1 MRKHITLL
9 LILMTLCIS
18 AEAQRSHSSKQQ
30 RPKVGLVLGGGGAK
44 GAAEVGVLKYIEEAE
59 IPIDYIVGTSIGSIV
74 GGLYSCGYRS
84 ADLDTLFRSQQW
96 LTLLTDRNEKLSKR
110 PIWMED
116 GTQYVF
122 GFPVESPKF
131 IKNIKEKKKERKER
145 KMLAAQDSTLYLE
158 TEPETTVKAPKS
170 KKKRVAGLLRGDS
183 IYTFLSSLTNKPEDI
198 NFDKLPIPFRCVAVE
213 ANSFTEKVFSQ
224 GNLAE
229 AMRASMSIP
238 LAFKPVV
245 KDTLTYVD
253 GGMINNL
260 PVDVCKAMGADII
273 IAIDLTQNH
282 HENDSTYEMA
292 PEKKEKLLK
301 LPRLMKLIAWTK
313 ERPDLVKYHENL
325 KLADIYINPNLKG
338 MSATSFTHTKVAAM
352 IQAGEEAGAAVM
364 PQLLELK
371 KRLGKRRK

>member
-30 RPKVGLVLGGGGAK
+30 RPKIGLVLGGGGAK

-96 LTLLTDRNEKLSKR
+96 LSLLTDRNEKLSKR
-110 PIWMED
+110 PIWTDD
-116 GTQYVF
+116 GVRYVF
-122 GFPVESPKF
+122 GFPIES
-131 IKNIKEKKKERKER
+131 
-145 KMLAAQDSTLYLE
+145 
-158 TEPETTVKAPKS
+158 PKS
-170 KKKRVAGLLRGDS
+170 KKKNGHGILKGDS
-183 IYTFLSSLTNKPEDI
+183 IYTFLSSLTDQPDSI

-338 MSATSFTHTKVAAM
+338 MSATSFTHAKVAAM

-371 KRLGKRRK
+371 KKLGKRRK